1 MEQSKKEKAKLLE
14 MVAALLVRNPED
26 LKSYREL
33 VGYSEAFGPNDPT
46 AAAAYGGSSGA
57 RAGCRCL
64 GVSPTCSRSV
74 QGQRLLPDG
83 RRRIEAEQRNPW

>member
-46 AAAAYGGSSGA
+46 AAAAYGGSSGEMA
-57 RAGCRCL
+57 RQVAL
-64 GVSPTCSRSV
+64 MKEAL
-74 QGQRLLPDG
+74 RLVDLHS
-83 RRRIEAEQRNPW
+83 AA